1 MSYGPA
7 YMYHSQNNSVTYN
20 INNELNKQLKLTQ
33 DISQN
38 NSEQNTPG
46 SVADPDPNYFP
57 RSGSDHW
64 FKQKIVSKKSEK
76 VTHICA

>member
-7 YMYHSQNNSVTYN
+7 YHSQNNSVTYN

-46 SVADPDPNYFP
+46 SVADPDPNYLP

-64 FKQKIVSKKSEK
+64 FKQKIFSKKSKK